1 MASDQERPK
10 AEDQRLLDPFS
21 LQSKNLK
28 TEAKVHD
35 ILSNLQSLDKAR
47 ELFAELGYDPA
58 HDVLSRSGWARAA
71 ADALAEDP
79 QVIAYHDYFKIIYA
93 RLNADRLLLSDER
106 LVVNRLLQE
115 HPYLLCLFSDRQQQ
129 QWHFLNI
136 KYDEDPKRRRLFRR
150 ITVGPD
156 ERLRTATERLSKLD
170 LERIRPDLVGI
181 YPFDIQQRHDEAFDV
196 EAVTREFFQA
206 YREIFEGVEKRIEE
220 FDDPDS
226 KRLFTQRL
234 FNRLMFIAFVQK
246 KGWLKFDL
254 QTNYL
259 SALWKAYGQDVSSK
273 TNFYS
278 DRLKLL
284 FFTGLNTPNE
294 VNIVDI
300 NRNGVLKKLIG
311 DVPYLNGG
319 LFEEDNDDRNPEI
332 VVPDECIEAILN
344 ELFNRFNFTVTES
357 TPLDIEVAVDPE
369 MLGKVFEE
377 LVTGRHETGSY
388 YTPKQVV
395 SFMGQEA
402 LKGYLAMALPS
413 ESSAAIEQFVE
424 EHDPAGLRNPEA
436 VLEALRSVKACD
448 PACGSGAYLLGMLHE
463 LLDLRTCLFATRNLD
478 PISAYERKL
487 EIIQN
492 NVYGVD
498 MDPFAVNIARLRL
511 WLSLAVEFE
520 GSNPPPL
527 PNLDFKIEDG
537 DSLTAPDPS
546 AKMQGS
552 FRQHQIEDYLHLKA
566 AYMTAHGGE
575 KLTLREQITALKG
588 EISAWTHGESSV
600 IGFDWPVEFAEAFTE
615 GGFDIVLANP
625 PYVRA
630 DAQFKHLKDEDER
643 RAAITEWKD
652 YRATLLKSGVYQTLY
667 EKWDLYLP
675 FLERA
680 YQLLRRGGR
689 MVFII
694 SDAYNA
700 AKYTRKSHEFFLG
713 NARIER
719 IDFCTDI
726 PLFKAG
732 ISNTIVHF
740 AKTTPDNNHQP
751 IRVHRWGEKQEDFEQ
766 NAEVLPTNSQVEFS
780 AALFKA
786 SGTQAVQASAGLL
799 TLGQVCYISWGLR
812 PCSDERYYRGVFR
825 AKDVVTERRDACH
838 PKPYIEN
845 RDTVKWWICRMHYL
859 EWGTQRAP
867 GMFARPTFPE
877 LYEVPEK
884 LMAAQVCGDTPRTVY
899 DNNQLIHNHSMC
911 CLVPWHY
918 LKGVRN
924 KSIRKTVK
932 YRDEVKH
939 NEASP
944 AVFREELEELSRQ
957 FALKYLLAV
966 MNSTFAREWLA
977 TRRRSKIHVYPDDWK
992 QLPIAPATSEEQAAI
1007 VALVDQILALYAKHG
1022 YPLPPQAQ
1030 TRLQELERGI
1040 DKKVAALYSC

>member
-1 MASDQERPK
+1 MVDLERQQSVHNLLKRFTGLEPLK
-10 AEDQRLLDPFS
+10 QLLWSELNYQRVNQP
-21 LQSKNLK
+21 
-28 TEAKVHD
+28 
-35 ILSNLQSLDKAR
+35 
-47 ELFAELGYDPA
+47 
-58 HDVLSRSGWARAA
+58 LSRRDWGTTAA
-71 ADALAEDP
+71 TALAEDP
-79 QVIAYHDYFKIIYA
+79 ILFASGGQDDDFHVIYA
-93 RLNADRLLLSDER
+93 RLANNQLLLGQERPVISRLLRD
-106 LVVNRLLQE
+106 
-115 HPYLLCLFSDRQQQ
+115 HPYALFVCSNTTQDR
-129 QWHFLNI
+129 WHFINV
-136 KYDEDPKRRRLFRR
+136 KYEEDSTKRRSFRR
-150 ITVGPD
+150 ITVGTE
-156 ERLRTATERLSKLD
+156 ERLRTASERLAMLD
-170 LERIRPDLVGI
+170 LETISSDLFGLPPLLV
-181 YPFDIQQRHDEAFDV
+181 QERHDEAFDV
-196 EAVTREFFQA
+196 EAVTREFFKA
-206 YREIFEGVEKRIEE
+206 YREIFEGVEERIEG
-220 FDDPDS
+220 FDDPGS

-259 SALWKAYGQDVSSK
+259 SALWKAYGQDASSK

-319 LFEEDNDDRNPEI
+319 LFEEDEDDHNPEI
-332 VVPDECIEAILN
+332 VVPDECIEAVLS

-388 YTPKQVV
+388 YTPKPVV
-395 SFMGQEA
+395 SFMGREA
-402 LKGYLAMALPS
+402 LKGYLETTLRNESPS
-413 ESSAAIEQFVE
+413 AIQQFVE
-424 EHDPAGLRNPEA
+424 EHDPAELRNPEA
-436 VLEALRSVKACD
+436 VLEALRSVRVCD

-478 PISAYERKL
+478 PISSYERKL

-520 GSNPPPL
+520 GDRPPPL

-537 DSLTAPDPS
+537 DSLAAPDPS

-552 FRQHQIEDYLHLKA
+552 FRQHQIEDYLRLKA
-566 AYMTAHGGE
+566 TYMTAHGGE
-575 KLTLREQITALKG
+575 KLTLRKQINVLKG
-588 EISAWTHGESSV
+588 EISAWTHGGNPV
-600 IGFDWPVEFAEAFTE
+600 IGFDWPVEFAEAFAD

-643 RAAITEWKD
+643 QAAIAEWKD

-680 YQLLRRGGR
+680 HQLLHTGGR

-700 AKYTRKSHEFFLG
+700 AKYAYKSHEFFFS
-713 NARIER
+713 NACIDR

-740 AKTTPDNNHQP
+740 AKATPDANHQP

-766 NAEVLPTNSQVEFS
+766 NAEVLPTALQAKFGRTIFRVDATEADGVGEFVPL
-780 AALFKA
+780 AK
-786 SGTQAVQASAGLL
+786 
-799 TLGQVCYISWGLR
+799 VCYLSWGLR
-812 PCSDERYYRGVFR
+812 PNSDERYYQGAFTTRDMIS
-825 AKDVVTERRDACH
+825 DVEDKAH
-838 PKPYIEN
+838 PKPFVQGK
-845 RDTVKWWICRMHYL
+845 DTVKWWAYRIRYL
-859 EWGTQRAP
+859 EWNTKRAP
-867 GMFARPTFPE
+867 AMFARPTFPE
-877 LYEVPEK
+877 LYDVPEK
-884 LMAAQVCGDTPRTVY
+884 LLVVKVSGVAPRVVF
-899 DNNQLIHNHSMC
+899 DNRQLICTDSFC
-911 CLVPWHY
+911 CCVPWHY

-924 KSIRKTVK
+924 KSIQKTAR
-932 YRDEVKH
+932 YRDELKH

-944 AVFREELEELSRQ
+944 TIFREELEELSQQ
-957 FALKYLLAV
+957 FAPKYLLAV

-977 TRRRSKIHVYPDDWK
+977 TRRRHKIQLYPDDWK
-992 QLPIAPATSEEQAAI
+992 QLPIAPATAEEQAAI

-1030 TRLQELERGI
+1030 VHLQELEKAI
-1040 DKKVAALYSC
+1040 DEKVATLYSH